1 MDIIL
6 NGDGRT
12 EPKHFRPDVLA
23 AFEAAQDKM
32 ADIFERLSDDTDSSS
47 HTSSS
52 KREVL

>member
-1 MDIIL
+1 
-6 NGDGRT
+6 
-12 EPKHFRPDVLA
+12 
-23 AFEAAQDKM
+23 M